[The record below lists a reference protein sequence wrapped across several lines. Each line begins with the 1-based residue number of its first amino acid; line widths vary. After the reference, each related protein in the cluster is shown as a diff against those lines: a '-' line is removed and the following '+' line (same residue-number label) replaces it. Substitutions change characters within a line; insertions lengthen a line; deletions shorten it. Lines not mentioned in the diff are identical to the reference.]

1 MNPFLGPLDQDGR
14 IPANQQ
20 TRVSCFL
27 LSAHGAQA
35 RLLAAALPG
44 RLRDGVQVELH
55 DQYSREM
62 QILSLLARATSWV
75 PDPMLPF
82 LAWQW
87 EGAWLPRPAAGTAD
101 QYQALLIDLAAFGH
115 ALHAGLRPAALLPE
129 AAPPTDPFVMAMRH
143 IELES
148 GQLIQMQ
155 IAFLKGLQLLS
166 LRDVVATAVER
177 RHKQIRELW
186 TSMLHGIDVDTSER
200 HLVETAYA
208 SIKRDDNVEPGRGEP
223 AAD

>member
-1 MNPFLGPLDQDGR
+1 MNPFLGPLDKDGR

-20 TRVSCFL
+20 TRISFFL

-87 EGAWLPRPAAGTAD
+87 EAAWLPRPAAGSAD
-101 QYQALLIDLAAFGH
+101 RHQALLIDLAAFGH

-129 AAPPTDPFVMAMRH
+129 AAAHTDPFVQAMRH

-155 IAFLKGLQLLS
+155 IAFLKGLQLSS
-166 LRDVVATAVER
+166 LRDVVAIAVER
-177 RHKQIRELW
+177 RHRQIRELW
-186 TSMLHGIDVDTSER
+186 TSMLHGIEVDTSER

-208 SIKRDDNVEPGRGEP
+208 SMTRGNKVEAGRNGP

>member
-1 MNPFLGPLDQDGR
+1 
-14 IPANQQ
+14 
-20 TRVSCFL
+20 
-27 LSAHGAQA
+27 
-35 RLLAAALPG
+35 
-44 RLRDGVQVELH
+44 
-55 DQYSREM
+55 
-62 QILSLLARATSWV
+62 
-75 PDPMLPF
+75 MLPF